1 MERLPVERL
10 PVERLPVWEWAMW
23 RDKSIARWH
32 NEGLPRELK
41 HSQVFEIAQYFG
53 LDPYQQFWR

>member
-1 MERLPVERL
+1 MNFQ

-23 RDKSIARWH
+23 RDMSIARWH
-32 NEGLPRELK
+32 NESLPSELK
-41 HSQVFEIAQYFG
+41 HSHVFEIAQYCG